1 MEPASLQLEAA
12 KVLSLLSRAQVVY
25 GGDQEPAAPP
35 EVKAA
40 RAYAK
45 AREKQAALEA
55 FFSNARE
62 IELLAGAGTR

>member
-35 EVKAA
+35 EVKAG
-40 RAYAK
+40 RH
-45 AREKQAALEA
+45 LEDNLGRGW
-55 FFSNARE
+55 F
-62 IELLAGAGTR
+62 